1 MGVGVRVGGRE
12 CRRDCGLFRERHGPG
27 LRRLV
32 GTLVARLPR
41 GQPLASLM
49 SRRRLVRTFV
59 LWSIPPISRHSHPK
73 GGRAVPTDEPHS
85 PNQPYYTDR

>member
-12 CRRDCGLFRERHGPG
+12 CRRGCGLFRERRGPR
-27 LRRLV
+27 LPRLV

-41 GQPLASLM
+41 GQPSASPM

-59 LWSIPPISRHSHPK
+59 LWSIPPSANIPTQRVEERYPPMSRT
-73 GGRAVPTDEPHS
+73 R
-85 PNQPYYTDR
+85 